1 MGLNSPSM
9 KGAGSLKKSVIAI
22 VLAAALLVLIM
33 AGCGTGTAGV
43 SAESKAAATTV
54 KTEAQAT
61 EASADTTE
69 VTEATEASADTTAS
83 VEAPSTPTLSD
94 TIVLSAGWK
103 IQQAI
108 SLEEMGKITGKEMAF
123 YFYSLDKPAEGKPGG
138 GYYIVD
144 DPESA
149 NNQISIRV
157 EVEGGQARYDSVKG
171 YAVDEKTEDIAGIG
185 DKAYLGQFDDAGV
198 IFTTLAVLKGN
209 LFFRVMV
216 PTEVW
221 KTLSYE
227 PEQLAS
233 DIAYQLLENLYN
245 PAREVPAAE

>member
-1 MGLNSPSM
+1 MRKP
-9 KGAGSLKKSVIAI
+9 VI
-22 VLAAALLVLIM
+22 VLVAAVALLVFIM
-33 AGCGTGTAGV
+33 TGCGTDTAGV
-43 SAESKAAATTV
+43 SAESTAASTTAKAAV
-54 KTEAQAT
+54 EVTES
-61 EASADTTE
+61 SADNTETTS
-69 VTEATEASADTTAS
+69 EATEASAETTAVAETS
-83 VEAPSTPTLSD
+83 AALTLSD
-94 TIVLSAGWK
+94 TIVLPAGWK
-103 IQQAI
+103 IQQAM
-108 SLEEMGKITGKEMAF
+108 SLEEMGAITGKEMAF

-221 KTLSYE
+221 KALSYE

-233 DIAYQLLENLYN
+233 DIAFQLLENLYN
-245 PAREVPAAE
+245 PAREIPAVE